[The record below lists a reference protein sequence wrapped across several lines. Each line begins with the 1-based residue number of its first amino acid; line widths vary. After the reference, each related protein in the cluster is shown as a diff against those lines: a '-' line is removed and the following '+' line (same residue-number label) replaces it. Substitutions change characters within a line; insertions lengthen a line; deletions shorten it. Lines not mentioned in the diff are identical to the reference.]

1 MATVTVRQS
10 GGAEIVSIPKAIG
23 KALGLHVG
31 SELDLSIVD
40 NRIVLDPVVEKTSL
54 EELLGAAACAYLFDI
69 GQQRL
74 PEFSHRLRGGGL
86 SVFFNR

>member
-1 MATVTVRQS
+1 MTTVTVRQS

-40 NRIVLDPVVEKTSL
+40 NRIVLDPVAENTSL
-54 EELLGAAACAYLFDI
+54 EELLADSPRENFRIMDEDHEWIDAKPVGK
-69 GQQRL
+69 
-74 PEFSHRLRGGGL
+74 ES
-86 SVFFNR
+86 

>member
-1 MATVTVRQS
+1 MTTVTVRQS

-31 SELDLSIVD
+31 SELDLSIID

-54 EELLGAAACAYLFDI
+54 EELLAGSPRESFHITDEDREWVDARSV
-69 GQQRL
+69 GK
-74 PEFSHRLRGGGL
+74 EF
-86 SVFFNR
+86 

>member
-1 MATVTVRQS
+1 MTTVTVRQS

-31 SELDLSIVD
+31 SELELSIID

-54 EELLGAAACAYLFDI
+54 EELLAGSPRENFCITDEDREWVDARPV
-69 GQQRL
+69 GK
-74 PEFSHRLRGGGL
+74 EF
-86 SVFFNR
+86 

>member
-1 MATVTVRQS
+1 MTTVTVCQS

-40 NRIVLDPVVEKTSL
+40 NKIVLDPVVEKTSL
-54 EELLGAAACAYLFDI
+54 EELLAGSPRENFRITEEDREWIDAKPVGNEC
-69 GQQRL
+69 
-74 PEFSHRLRGGGL
+74 
-86 SVFFNR
+86 